1 MSGRRILFIVILI
14 AWLVNG
20 GLLAYV
26 LTSAPPPPPPS
37 KTRLI
42 VRVEKPD
49 QAKGIAKAL
58 EALKVETKSQSA
70 VPWKREVVDGFKV
83 YLSNSDADLRK
94 AMLTSLKNNKL
105 PVKMVGEEILLG
117 NSYKTKALAAKAKA
131 NADKAGFAFSID
143 ENRVM
148 KTVKVVVLTSQPLD
162 AELLSKAEEALK
174 NFKLKD
180 DQVETQVE
188 SETAES
194 ATPSASP
201 TP

>member
-1 MSGRRILFIVILI
+1 MFGRRILFIVILI

-49 QAKGIAKAL
+49 QAKSIAKAL

-83 YLSNSDADLRK
+83 YLSNSDPDLRK

-117 NSYKTKALAAKAKA
+117 NSYKTKALATKAKA

-148 KTVKVVVLTSQPLD
+148 KTVKVVVLTSEPLD
-162 AELLSKAEEALK
+162 AELLGKAEEALK
-174 NFKLKD
+174 SFKLKD

-188 SETAES
+188 SES